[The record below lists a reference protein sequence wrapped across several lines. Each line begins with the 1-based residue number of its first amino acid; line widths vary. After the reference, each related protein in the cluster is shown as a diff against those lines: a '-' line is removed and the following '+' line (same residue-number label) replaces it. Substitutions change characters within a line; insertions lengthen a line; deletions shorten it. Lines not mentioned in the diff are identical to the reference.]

1 MKEVQ
6 AFDRRYFEKLSGMD
20 AAAAAQQMAQA
31 LAMYPGLKDLMGRAR
46 LEGTKVEG
54 TPIST
59 VTTTDAVRQPRAAE
73 AAGRQRQAAG
83 SPAAASS
90 GMLARKMMKKKQAE
104 GGAHSERRQEPLDVR
119 DDHHRR

>member
-1 MKEVQ
+1 
-6 AFDRRYFEKLSGMD
+6 MD

-59 VTTTDAVRQPRAAE
+59 VTTIDAVASPSSRNSRPTATSSRN
-73 AAGRQRQAAG
+73 
-83 SPAAASS
+83 PAAA
-90 GMLARKMMKKKQAE
+90 
-104 GGAHSERRQEPLDVR
+104 
-119 DDHHRR
+119 